1 MSMRCFIRIY
11 YVAVN
16 GNLERNDDPILRA
29 AEVAMRFGGVS
40 VLDSVSLSLAPGDLS
55 GLIGPNGAGKT
66 TLFDILAGERRPT
79 SGQVF
84 VRGNA
89 LERRPPHARLGQGM
103 GRTFQIPRPFAAM
116 SVLENVMLGCQNHA
130 GEHLLANWFS
140 PKRVARIE
148 STARA
153 RAMEIL
159 EFVTL
164 ANLAHQPAGILSGG
178 QRKLLELA
186 RVLMAQPRLILLD
199 EPAAGVHPALL
210 DVIIERIAALN
221 RRGITFLIVE
231 HNLDL
236 IARLCRHVFV
246 MAAGALLCEG
256 APREITRDPR
266 VIEAYLGDPL
276 T

>member
-1 MSMRCFIRIY
+1 
-11 YVAVN
+11 
-16 GNLERNDDPILRA
+16 
-29 AEVAMRFGGVS
+29 
-40 VLDSVSLSLAPGDLS
+40 
-55 GLIGPNGAGKT
+55 
-66 TLFDILAGERRPT
+66 
-79 SGQVF
+79 
-84 VRGNA
+84 
-89 LERRPPHARLGQGM
+89 
-103 GRTFQIPRPFAAM
+103 
-116 SVLENVMLGCQNHA
+116 
-130 GEHLLANWFS
+130 
-140 PKRVARIE
+140 
-148 STARA
+148 
-153 RAMEIL
+153 
-159 EFVTL
+159 
-164 ANLAHQPAGILSGG
+164 
-178 QRKLLELA
+178 
-186 RVLMAQPRLILLD
+186 MAQPRLIWLE